1 MTTSPHAL
9 DAALATPATPATPA
23 TASAAHEAAVL
34 RRAARLEALLGDPQN
49 PANPHG
55 IAALC
60 AADSRGEP
68 PAETERLL
76 TATGLAAEFVPAEF
90 GGRLTRADLLA
101 KVLRPV
107 FRRDLALGFGFGIT
121 SLFAS
126 AAVWA
131 AGSPRQRE
139 RTARLMLDGG
149 RASIVHH
156 EVAHANAILR
166 DELVATPRPAGGYT
180 LDGRKHVIMNA
191 ERADAYVVYARTSPE
206 RGPRSHS
213 VLLLDPEALPAEG
226 VRKLPRIPTP
236 GMRGGLFSGLEFT
249 HCPVPED
256 ALVGR
261 PGEGVTLALRT
272 FQVNRCLIPGV
283 AVAAADTVLR
293 SAVHAV
299 STRRDGPVARRW
311 HKPLAGVFADIL
323 ACDSMAT
330 VALRS
335 LSLLPERAH
344 ILAAAVKYVVP
355 DLLRE
360 GLEELSTVLGAQG
373 YEHGSPQYGS
383 LDKLV
388 RDLPVAGLGHAGNAA
403 CHAVL
408 VPQLRTL
415 AERSWFRAEEPP
427 PELFRSGATLPA
439 LDYRL
444 LGIARGD
451 DFLSAS
457 LIGSAARLAAAR
469 GVGGQMAL
477 LGELAEAFVDEL
489 RALRAR
495 CAILPTD
502 RAALTDPAVV
512 ILSDRYALTQAAA
525 AVLGVWE
532 GQDGADAFLADPAW
546 AVLALSRLAGRLGI
560 AVPEL
565 PDGVR
570 LQVLDEL
577 VRRYRAGLS
586 CDLDGSELTR

>member
-1 MTTSPHAL
+1 MTISLHAPDDTSAM
-9 DAALATPATPATPA
+9 PA
-23 TASAAHEAAVL
+23 TASASHEAAAL
-34 RRAARLEALLGDPQN
+34 RRAARLEALLGAPHD

-60 AADSRGEP
+60 AADSRGEL
-68 PAETERLL
+68 PAATERLL
-76 TATGLAAEFVPAEF
+76 TGTGLAAEFVPAEF

-121 SLFAS
+121 SLFAT

-131 AGSPRQRE
+131 AGTARQRE
-139 RTARLMLDGG
+139 RTADLLLGGG

-156 EVAHANAILR
+156 ELAHANAILR
-166 DELVATPRPAGGYT
+166 DELVATPDPRGGYT
-180 LDGRKHVIMNA
+180 LDGRKDVIMNA
-191 ERADAYVVYARTSPE
+191 SRAGAYVVYARTAPE

-213 VLLLDPEALPAEG
+213 VLLLDPAELPAEG
-226 VRKLPRIPTP
+226 IRHLPRVPTP
-236 GMRGGLFSGLEFT
+236 GMRGGIFSGLEFNGY
-249 HCPVPED
+249 PVPED
-256 ALVGR
+256 ALVGS
-261 PGEGVTLALRT
+261 PGEGVSLALRT

-283 AVAAADTVLR
+283 AIAAADTVLR
-293 SAVHAV
+293 SAVRAA
-299 STRRDGPVARRW
+299 STGRSAPIAKRW
-311 HKPLAGVFADIL
+311 HKPLAGVFADLL

-360 GLEELSTVLGAQG
+360 SLEELATVLGAHG

-383 LDKLV
+383 VDKLV
-388 RDLPVAGLGHAGNAA
+388 RDLPVAGLGHAGTAA
-403 CHAVL
+403 CHAVI
-408 VPQLRTL
+408 VPQLRSL
-415 AERSWFRAEEPP
+415 AERSWFLAEEPP
-427 PELFRSGATLPA
+427 PELFRSGATLPV

-444 LGIARGD
+444 LGIASGE

-457 LIGSAARLAAAR
+457 LIGSAGRLAATR
-469 GVGGQMAL
+469 GVGGQMAVL
-477 LGELAEAFVDEL
+477 SDLAEGFVNEL
-489 RALRAR
+489 RALRSE
-495 CAILPTD
+495 CAALPAT

-512 ILSDRYALTQAAA
+512 ILSDRYAIVQAAA
-525 AVLGVWE
+525 AVLGIWE

-560 AVPEL
+560 VVPDL
-565 PDGVR
+565 PESCLR
-570 LQVLDEL
+570 QVLDEL
-577 VRRYRAGLS
+577 IRRYRGGLS
-586 CDLDGSELTR
+586 CDLDGSELTQ

>member
-1 MTTSPHAL
+1 MTTSLHAP
-9 DAALATPATPATPA
+9 DHPQATPA
-23 TASAAHEAAVL
+23 TASASHEAAAL
-34 RRAARLEALLGDPQN
+34 RRAARLEALLGAPHD

-60 AADSRGEP
+60 AADSRGEL
-68 PAETERLL
+68 PAATERLL
-76 TATGLAAEFVPAEF
+76 IGTGLAAEFVPAEF

-121 SLFAS
+121 SLFAT

-131 AGSPRQRE
+131 AGTARQRE
-139 RTARLMLDGG
+139 RTADLLLGGG

-156 EVAHANAILR
+156 ELAHANAILR
-166 DELVATPRPAGGYT
+166 DELVATPDPRGGHT
-180 LDGRKHVIMNA
+180 LDGRKDVIMNA
-191 ERADAYVVYARTSPE
+191 SRAGAYVVYARTAPE

-213 VLLLDPEALPAEG
+213 VLLLDPAELPAG
-226 VRKLPRIPTP
+226 GIRHLPRVPTP
-236 GMRGGLFSGLEFT
+236 GMRGGIFSGLEFT
-249 HCPVPED
+249 GCPVPQD
-256 ALVGR
+256 ALVGS
-261 PGEGVTLALRT
+261 PGEGVSLALRT

-283 AVAAADTVLR
+283 AIAAADTVLR
-293 SAVHAV
+293 SAVRAA
-299 STRRDGPVARRW
+299 STGRSTPVAKRW
-311 HKPLAGVFADIL
+311 HKPLAGVFADLL

-360 GLEELSTVLGAQG
+360 SLEELATVLGAHG

-383 LDKLV
+383 VDKLM
-388 RDLPVAGLGHAGNAA
+388 RDLPVAGLGHAGTAA
-403 CHAVL
+403 CHAVI

-415 AERSWFRAEEPP
+415 AERSWFLAEEPP

-444 LGIARGD
+444 LGIASGE

-457 LIGSAARLAAAR
+457 LIGSAGRLAATR
-469 GVGGQMAL
+469 GVGGQMAVL
-477 LGELAEAFVDEL
+477 SDLAEGFVGEL
-489 RALRAR
+489 RALRTE
-495 CAILPTD
+495 CAALPAT

-512 ILSDRYALTQAAA
+512 ILSDRYAIVQAAA
-525 AVLGVWE
+525 AVLGIWE
-532 GQDGADAFLADPAW
+532 GQDGTDAFLADPAW
-546 AVLALSRLAGRLGI
+546 AVLALTRLAGRLGI
-560 AVPEL
+560 VVPDL
-565 PDGVR
+565 PESCLR
-570 LQVLDEL
+570 QVLDEL
-577 VRRYRAGLS
+577 IRRYRGGLS
-586 CDLDGSELTR
+586 CDLDGSELTQ